1 MGNSAIII
9 VLASVLS
16 ALTIFFN
23 IQKINT
29 DSNIIQSH
37 LQEEV
42 LARELAHS
50 GLNIAL
56 ARLYDAAA
64 SGRDPGLNFGDQF
77 QYGDGTIRL
86 GSLINRTNTI
96 EFKVLGQYGESQ
108 YMISSEYNKAAASGI
123 PCAFCVD
130 TGYLQLDME
139 EGATIKSDD
148 PLLDPTDAFKLG
160 TEEYNR
166 IQNQP
171 GLGGLYDMNEV
182 VDNLEAELDIAW
194 EGLSEEVTDVN
205 VLDNGETFND
215 ILPDLDPSQD
225 IPWLQE
231 FYFTT
236 LDHMDLSPG
245 SSDAVFQS
253 APDEAFAAEF
263 GSLIPESEDFGKN
276 YSFGSPN
283 DVSTVRVD
291 GNMVVRNG
299 STLSGKGTL
308 IVEGDLLV
316 EPGATM
322 NWDGIV
328 YLRPETSHSVTS
340 LEGTVN
346 INGSLLAY
354 QEAIPPG
361 SHMDV
366 TTNRDLSGTWSI
378 PEGRDVSQSGIPI
391 QGPWFV
397 HIHKWD
403 QTWFSRPAISEARE
417 VIMRTNGSPAP
428 HEASVRFNETMNN
441 IASAGIQAV
450 YLEFVNPSQSG
461 MGVFNMTLNQN
472 GVTKTYQNSIVA
484 GFGGKTKSPTF
495 QPAEL
500 LDFAMQ
506 IRSVRFLQLLRD
518 PDPEGSSQ
526 DGAVRVARSFDRRGS
541 FHVAVRDANPA
552 SGNRL
557 LMTTSVYQH
566 IREDESEEYEEE
578 LQELREDIL
587 NGNFGLTIEMKP
599 GATINYDRNAVADAI
614 SEIEPLTYT
623 HERTWTQRCNN
634 SDFGCDLAS
643 LF

>member
-29 DSNIIQSH
+29 DSNIIQSS

-56 ARLYDAAA
+56 ARLYEAAA
-64 SGRDPGLNFGDQF
+64 SGTNPDVYFDDQF
-77 QYGDGTIRL
+77 SYGDGTIRL
-86 GSLINRTNTI
+86 SPLDNKISTVQ
-96 EFKVLGQYGESQ
+96 FKILGQYGESQ

-123 PCAFCVD
+123 DCVVCVD
-130 TGYLQLDME
+130 AGILQFELE
-139 EGATIKSDD
+139 EGATISSDD
-148 PLLDPTDAFKLG
+148 PDLPANEAFMLG

-171 GLGGLYDMNEV
+171 GLGGLYDMRDV
-182 VDNLEAELDIAW
+182 VENVEEQLDEAW
-194 EGLSEEVTDVN
+194 EGLPGEVTDVN
-205 VLDNGETFND
+205 VLEDGQTFND

-236 LDHMDLSPG
+236 LDNMDLSAG
-245 SSDAVFQS
+245 SMDALYQS
-253 APDEAFAAEF
+253 PEGEAFAAEF
-263 GSLIPESEDFGKN
+263 GSLTPESEDFGKT
-276 YSFGSPN
+276 YSFGTPE

-316 EPGATM
+316 EPGATL

-328 YLRPETSHSVTS
+328 YLRPETTSSVTS

-378 PEGRDVSQSGIPI
+378 AEGRDVSQPGIPI

-397 HIHKWD
+397 HIHRWD
-403 QTWFSRPAISEARE
+403 RPWYSRPPISEARE
-417 VIMRTNGSPAP
+417 VIMRSNGAPAP

-441 IASAGIQAV
+441 IANAGIQEV

-472 GVTKTYQNSIVA
+472 GIEKTYQNSIVA
-484 GFGGKTKSPTF
+484 GFGGKSKSPAF
-495 QPAEL
+495 KPSEL

-506 IRSVRFLQLLRD
+506 IRSVRFLQLMRD
-518 PDPEGSSQ
+518 PDPEGSLQ
-526 DGAVRVARSFDRRGS
+526 DGAVRVARTFDRKGS
-541 FHVAVRDANPA
+541 FHVAVRDAAN
-552 SGNRL
+552 GNL

-578 LQELREDIL
+578 LQELRDDIL
-587 NGNFGLTIEMKP
+587 NGDFGLTIKMNP
-599 GATINYDRNAVADAI
+599 DATINYDRDAVADAI